1 MSIEVYPSDFSTRY
15 EITHAI
21 SIQMATHYND
31 IGKLQLVVP
40 VSDYN
45 ITALKTG
52 NILFDTV
59 RGTTYIII
67 NTKCD
72 TTDNRITANGYTTDW
87 LLNKRSVAVKR
98 TVKNIESGVYGLIND
113 NLRGLSRVS
122 TADVKGLTETFSG
135 EEAEDATAY
144 GGQLLDEIIPYLN
157 NGELGHRMVWDP
169 SSLSWTFEIFK
180 GKDLTTGIHAIAF
193 AEEQGTCT
201 DLVINEDT
209 STFKNVAYVK
219 YQLSDGTEA
228 MATVGT
234 ATGDNRFEKWFDT
247 SVIQEQDETVDDCR
261 KRAVAYATM
270 ELGKLISRKSFTVT
284 IDASELGTL
293 YNIGDV
299 VSCVS
304 IRFGVSFH
312 ARITG
317 VKYKMDIRGEKTEI
331 ILGEPK
337 LTVIDEVKLTTR
349 IPVKTTVNSDNT
361 NIPVYKGTYTVIP
374 NTSDQTLETAGMLME
389 QDTLIEEIPYSV
401 VSNNSGGTTATIG

>member
-1 MSIEVYPSDFSTRY
+1 MSIEVYPSDFSSRY

-45 ITALKTG
+45 IMALKTG

-72 TTDNRITANGYTTDW
+72 TNDNRITANGYTTDW

-98 TVKNIESGVYGLIND
+98 NVTNIESGVYGMIAD
-113 NLRGLSRVS
+113 NLRGLSRIS
-122 TADVKGLTETFSG
+122 TGSVKGLSETFSG

-157 NGELGHRMVWDP
+157 NGDLGHRMVWDP
-169 SSLSWTFEIFK
+169 DQLSWTFEIFK
-180 GKDLTTGIHAIAF
+180 GEDLTSGIHAIAF
-193 AEEQGTCT
+193 AEEQGTCSN
-201 DLVINEDT
+201 LVINEDT

-219 YQLSDGTEA
+219 YRLLDETEPVA
-228 MATVGT
+228 VVGS
-234 ATGDNRFEKWFDT
+234 AEGDERFEKWFKT
-247 SVIQEQDETVDDCR
+247 SVSQEQDESVEDCK

-270 ELGKLISRKSFTVT
+270 ELGKLIRRKSFTVT

-304 IRFGVSFH
+304 IRFGVSFN

-317 VKYKMDIRGEKTEI
+317 VKYKMDITGETTEI
-331 ILGEPK
+331 ILGDPILTALGVLK
-337 LTVIDEVKLTTR
+337 L
-349 IPVKTTVNSDNT
+349 N
-361 NIPVYKGTYTVIP
+361 G
-374 NTSDQTLETAGMLME
+374 
-389 QDTLIEEIPYSV
+389 
-401 VSNNSGGTTATIG
+401 

>member
-21 SIQMATHYND
+21 SIQMAVYYND

-45 ITALKTG
+45 IKALKTG
-52 NILFDTV
+52 NILYDTN

-72 TTDNRITANGYTTDW
+72 TTDNRITVNGYTTDW
-87 LLNKRSVAVKR
+87 LLNKRSVTVKR
-98 TVKNIESGVYGLIND
+98 TVTNIESGVYGLIND
-113 NLRGLSRVS
+113 NLRNLPRIS
-122 TADVKGLTETFSG
+122 TAGVNGLTERFSG
-135 EEAEDATAY
+135 EEAEDAIAY
-144 GGQLLDEIIPYLN
+144 GGQLLDVIIPYLE

-169 SSLSWTFEIFK
+169 DTLTWTFEIFK
-180 GKDLTTGIHAIAF
+180 GEDLTSGIHAIAF
-193 AEEQGTCT
+193 AEEQGTCS

-219 YQLSDGTEA
+219 YRLSDESEPVA
-228 MATVGT
+228 IVGS
-234 ATGDNRFEKWFDT
+234 AEGNDRFEKWFET
-247 SVIQEQDETVDDCR
+247 SVSQEQGESALDCK
-261 KRAVAYATM
+261 KRAIAYATM
-270 ELGKLISRKSFTVT
+270 ELGKLINRKSFTVT

-317 VKYKMDIRGEKTEI
+317 VKYKMDITGEKTEI
-331 ILGEPK
+331 ILGDPILTALGALK
-337 LTVIDEVKLTTR
+337 L
-349 IPVKTTVNSDNT
+349 N
-361 NIPVYKGTYTVIP
+361 G
-374 NTSDQTLETAGMLME
+374 
-389 QDTLIEEIPYSV
+389 
-401 VSNNSGGTTATIG
+401 

>member
-21 SIQMATHYND
+21 SIQMTMHYND
-31 IGKLQLVVP
+31 MGKLQLVVP

-45 ITALKTG
+45 IAALKTG

-59 RGTTYIII
+59 RGVTYIII

-72 TTDNRITANGYTTDW
+72 TTDNRITANGFTTDW

-98 TVKNIESGVYGLIND
+98 NVTTIESGVYDIINE
-113 NLRGLSRVS
+113 NLRGLSRIS
-122 TADVKGLTETFSG
+122 TASVKGYAEKFSG

-144 GGQLLDEIIPYLN
+144 GGQLLDEIIPFLD
-157 NGELGHRMVWDP
+157 NGDLGHRMVWDA
-169 SSLSWTFEIFK
+169 SSLSWVFEIFK
-180 GKDLTTGIHAIAF
+180 GDDLTTGIHAIAF
-193 AEEQGTCT
+193 AEEQGTCS

-219 YQLSDGTEA
+219 YRLLDETEPV
-228 MATVGT
+228 ATVGS
-234 ATGDNRFEKWFDT
+234 AEADDRFEKWFDT
-247 SVIQEQDETVDDCR
+247 SVSQEQGETVDACR

-270 ELGKLISRKSFTVT
+270 ELGKLINRKSFKVT

-304 IRFGVSFH
+304 IRFGVSFN

-317 VKYKMDIRGEKTEI
+317 VKYKMDATGEKTEI
-331 ILGEPK
+331 ILGDPILTALGALK
-337 LTVIDEVKLTTR
+337 L
-349 IPVKTTVNSDNT
+349 N
-361 NIPVYKGTYTVIP
+361 G
-374 NTSDQTLETAGMLME
+374 
-389 QDTLIEEIPYSV
+389 
-401 VSNNSGGTTATIG
+401 

>member
-21 SIQMATHYND
+21 SIQMTTHYNE

-87 LLNKRSVAVKR
+87 MLNKRSVAVKR
-98 TVKNIESGVYGLIND
+98 TVTNIESGVYGLIND
-113 NLRGLSRVS
+113 NLRGLSRIS

-135 EEAEDATAY
+135 EEAEDAIAY
-144 GGQLLDEIIPYLN
+144 GGQLLDEIIPFLN
-157 NGELGHRMVWDP
+157 NGDLGHRMVWDP
-169 SSLSWTFEIFK
+169 SSLSWAFEVFK
-180 GKDLTTGIHAIAF
+180 GEDLTTGIHAIAF
-193 AEEQGTCT
+193 AEEQGTCS

-219 YQLSDGTEA
+219 YRLSDESEPV
-228 MATVGT
+228 ATVGT
-234 ATGDNRFEKWFDT
+234 AEGDNRFETWFET
-247 SVIQEQDETVDDCR
+247 SVSQEQDETADACR

-270 ELGKLISRKSFTVT
+270 ELGKLINRKSFKVT

-317 VKYKMDIRGEKTEI
+317 VKYKMDATGEKTEI
-331 ILGEPK
+331 ILGDPILTALGALK
-337 LTVIDEVKLTTR
+337 L
-349 IPVKTTVNSDNT
+349 N
-361 NIPVYKGTYTVIP
+361 G
-374 NTSDQTLETAGMLME
+374 
-389 QDTLIEEIPYSV
+389 
-401 VSNNSGGTTATIG
+401 

>member
-1 MSIEVYPSDFSTRY
+1 
-15 EITHAI
+15 
-21 SIQMATHYND
+21 
-31 IGKLQLVVP
+31 
-40 VSDYN
+40 
-45 ITALKTG
+45 
-52 NILFDTV
+52 
-59 RGTTYIII
+59 
-67 NTKCD
+67 
-72 TTDNRITANGYTTDW
+72 
-87 LLNKRSVAVKR
+87 LNKRSVAVKR
-98 TVKNIESGVYGLIND
+98 TVKNIESGVYDIVNE
-113 NLRGLSRVS
+113 NLRGLSRIS

-144 GGQLLDEIIPYLN
+144 GGQLLDEILPYLN
-157 NGELGHRMVWDP
+157 NGDLGHRMVWDP
-169 SSLSWTFEIFK
+169 GKLAWTFEIFK
-180 GKDLTTGIHAIAF
+180 GEDLTTGIHAIAF
-193 AEEQGTCT
+193 AEEQGMCT

-228 MATVGT
+228 VATVGT
-234 ATGDNRFEKWFDT
+234 ATGDNRFETWFDT
-247 SVIQEQDETVDDCR
+247 SVSQEQGESADDCR

-304 IRFGVSFH
+304 IRFGVSFN

-317 VKYKMDIRGEKTEI
+317 VKYKMDIRGEKTEV

-389 QDTLIEEIPYSV
+389 QNTLIEEIPYSV
-401 VSNNSGGTTATIG
+401 VSNDSGGTTATIG

>member
-21 SIQMATHYND
+21 SIQMTTHYNE

-45 ITALKTG
+45 IMALKTG

-59 RGTTYIII
+59 RGTTYVII

-87 LLNKRSVAVKR
+87 ILNKRSVAVKR
-98 TVKNIESGVYGLIND
+98 TVKNIESGVYGMIND
-113 NLRGLSRVS
+113 NLRGLSRIS
-122 TADVKGLTETFSG
+122 TAAVKGLTETFSG

-157 NGELGHRMVWDP
+157 NGDLGHRMVWDH
-169 SSLSWTFEIFK
+169 SKLAWTFEVFK
-180 GKDLTTGIHAIAF
+180 GNDLTTGIHAVAF
-193 AEEQGTCT
+193 AEEHGTCS

-209 STFKNVAYVK
+209 STFKNFAYVK
-219 YQLSDGTEA
+219 YRLLDETEPVV
-228 MATVGT
+228 TVGS

-247 SVIQEQDETVDDCR
+247 SVSQEQDESASACK

-270 ELGKLISRKSFTVT
+270 ELGKLIKRKSFTVT

-317 VKYKMDIRGEKTEI
+317 VKYKMDITGETTEI
-331 ILGEPK
+331 ILGDPILTALGVLK
-337 LTVIDEVKLTTR
+337 L
-349 IPVKTTVNSDNT
+349 N
-361 NIPVYKGTYTVIP
+361 G
-374 NTSDQTLETAGMLME
+374 
-389 QDTLIEEIPYSV
+389 
-401 VSNNSGGTTATIG
+401 

>member
-21 SIQMATHYND
+21 SIQMAIHYND

-45 ITALKTG
+45 IMALKTG

-98 TVKNIESGVYGLIND
+98 KVTRIESGVYDIINE
-113 NLRGLSRVS
+113 NLRGLSRIS
-122 TADVKGLTETFSG
+122 TASVKGLTETFSG
-135 EEAEDATAY
+135 EEATAY
-144 GGQLLDEIIPYLN
+144 GGQLLDEIIPFLE
-157 NGELGHRMVWDP
+157 NGNLGHRMVWD
-169 SSLSWTFEIFK
+169 SSNLSWTFEIFK
-180 GKDLTTGIHAIAF
+180 GQDLTSGIHAIVF
-193 AEEQGTCT
+193 AEEQGTCS

-219 YQLSDGTEA
+219 YSLSDETEPVA
-228 MATVGT
+228 IVGS
-234 ATGDNRFEKWFDT
+234 AEGDDRFEKWIDT
-247 SVIQEQDETVDDCR
+247 SVSQEEDESADDCR

-270 ELGKLISRKSFTVT
+270 ELGKLINRKSFKVT

-304 IRFGVSFH
+304 IRFGVSFY

-317 VKYKMDIRGEKTEI
+317 VKYKMDATGEKTEI
-331 ILGEPK
+331 ILGDPILTALGALK
-337 LTVIDEVKLTTR
+337 L
-349 IPVKTTVNSDNT
+349 N
-361 NIPVYKGTYTVIP
+361 G
-374 NTSDQTLETAGMLME
+374 
-389 QDTLIEEIPYSV
+389 
-401 VSNNSGGTTATIG
+401 

>member
-45 ITALKTG
+45 IMALKTG

-98 TVKNIESGVYGLIND
+98 KVKTIETGVYDIINE
-113 NLRGLSRVS
+113 NLRGLGRIS
-122 TADVKGLTETFSG
+122 TASVKGLTETFSG
-135 EEAEDATAY
+135 DSAEEATAY
-144 GGQLLDEIIPYLN
+144 GGQLLDEIIPFLD
-157 NGELGHRMVWDP
+157 NGDLGHRMVWDP
-169 SSLSWTFEIFK
+169 SNLSWTFEIFK
-180 GKDLTTGIHAIAF
+180 GEDLTSGIHAIAF
-193 AEEQGTCT
+193 AEEHGTCS

-219 YQLSDGTEA
+219 YRLSDETEPVA
-228 MATVGT
+228 IVGS
-234 ATGDNRFEKWFDT
+234 AEGDDRFEKWFDT
-247 SVIQEQDETVDDCR
+247 SVSQEEDESADDCR

-270 ELGKLISRKSFTVT
+270 ELGKLINRKTFKVT

-317 VKYKMDIRGEKTEI
+317 VKYKMDATGEKTEI
-331 ILGEPK
+331 ILGDPILTALGALK
-337 LTVIDEVKLTTR
+337 L
-349 IPVKTTVNSDNT
+349 N
-361 NIPVYKGTYTVIP
+361 G
-374 NTSDQTLETAGMLME
+374 
-389 QDTLIEEIPYSV
+389 
-401 VSNNSGGTTATIG
+401 

>member
-1 MSIEVYPSDFSTRY
+1 MSIEVYPSDFRTRY

-21 SIQMATHYND
+21 SIQMTTHYNE

-52 NILFDTV
+52 NILYDTV

-98 TVKNIESGVYGLIND
+98 TVKNIESGVYGMIND

-122 TADVKGLTETFSG
+122 TAGVKGLTETFSG

-157 NGELGHRMVWDP
+157 NGDLGHRMVWDP
-169 SSLSWTFEIFK
+169 SKLAWTFEVFK
-180 GKDLTTGIHAIAF
+180 GNDLTTGIHSIAF
-193 AEEQGTCT
+193 AEEQGTCSN
-201 DLVINEDT
+201 LVINEDT
-209 STFKNVAYVK
+209 STFKNFAYVK
-219 YQLSDGTEA
+219 YRLLDETEPV
-228 MATVGT
+228 ATVGS
-234 ATGDNRFEKWFDT
+234 AEGDNRFEKWFET
-247 SVIQEQDETVDDCR
+247 SVFQEQDESASACK

-270 ELGKLISRKSFTVT
+270 ELGKLINRKSFTVT

-317 VKYKMDIRGEKTEI
+317 VKYKMDITGETTEI
-331 ILGEPK
+331 ILGDPILTALGALK
-337 LTVIDEVKLTTR
+337 L
-349 IPVKTTVNSDNT
+349 N
-361 NIPVYKGTYTVIP
+361 G
-374 NTSDQTLETAGMLME
+374 
-389 QDTLIEEIPYSV
+389 
-401 VSNNSGGTTATIG
+401 

>member
-45 ITALKTG
+45 IMALKTG

-87 LLNKRSVAVKR
+87 LLNKRSVAVKHK
-98 TVKNIESGVYGLIND
+98 VKTIETGVYDIINE
-113 NLRGLSRVS
+113 NLRGLGRIS
-122 TADVKGLTETFSG
+122 TASVKGLTETFSG
-135 EEAEDATAY
+135 DSAEEATAY
-144 GGQLLDEIIPYLN
+144 GGQLLDEIIPFLD
-157 NGELGHRMVWDP
+157 NGDLGHRMVWDA
-169 SSLSWTFEIFK
+169 SKLSWTFEIFK
-180 GKDLTTGIHAIAF
+180 GEDLTSGIHAIAF
-193 AEEQGTCT
+193 AEEHGTCS

-219 YQLSDGTEA
+219 YRLSDETEPVA
-228 MATVGT
+228 IVGS
-234 ATGDNRFEKWFDT
+234 AEGDNRFEKWFDT
-247 SVIQEQDETVDDCR
+247 SVSQEEDESADDCR

-270 ELGKLISRKSFTVT
+270 ELGKLINRKTFKVT

-317 VKYKMDIRGEKTEI
+317 VKYKMDATGEKTEI
-331 ILGEPK
+331 ILGDPILTALGALK
-337 LTVIDEVKLTTR
+337 L
-349 IPVKTTVNSDNT
+349 N
-361 NIPVYKGTYTVIP
+361 G
-374 NTSDQTLETAGMLME
+374 
-389 QDTLIEEIPYSV
+389 
-401 VSNNSGGTTATIG
+401 

>member
-98 TVKNIESGVYGLIND
+98 KVTTIESGVYGIINE
-113 NLRGLSRVS
+113 NLRGLSRIR
-122 TADVKGLTETFSG
+122 TASVKGLTETFSG
-135 EEAEDATAY
+135 DSAEEATAY
-144 GGQLLDEIIPYLN
+144 GGQLLDEIIPYLD
-157 NGELGHRMVWDP
+157 NGDLGHRMVWDP
-169 SSLSWTFEIFK
+169 SNLSWTFEIFK
-180 GKDLTTGIHAIAF
+180 GADLTSGIHAIAF
-193 AEEQGTCT
+193 AEEQGTCS

-219 YQLSDGTEA
+219 YRLSNETEPVA
-228 MATVGT
+228 IVGS
-234 ATGDNRFEKWFDT
+234 AEGDDRFEKWFDT
-247 SVIQEQDETVDDCR
+247 SVSQEQDETADDCR

-270 ELGKLISRKSFTVT
+270 ELGKLINRKTFKVT
-284 IDASELGTL
+284 IDASELGTR

-317 VKYKMDIRGEKTEI
+317 VKYKMDATGEKTEI
-331 ILGEPK
+331 ILGDPILTALGALK
-337 LTVIDEVKLTTR
+337 L
-349 IPVKTTVNSDNT
+349 N
-361 NIPVYKGTYTVIP
+361 G
-374 NTSDQTLETAGMLME
+374 
-389 QDTLIEEIPYSV
+389 
-401 VSNNSGGTTATIG
+401 